1 MLVFMHVYYSTRI
14 ISLPKRTEELLMAHK
29 ERQKIQLAKYNIT
42 QDNDTLVFCTGIG
55 THLERQNVL
64 KEVKAVYKE
73 CGILNVDGK
82 VDKTFHDL
90 RHTYATRLFELGEPA
105 KVVQE
110 LLGHSDVSTTLNIYT
125 NVTKE
130 LKRTEFEGLDLYFK
144 TV

>member
-55 THLERQNVL
+55 TH
-64 KEVKAVYKE
+64 
-73 CGILNVDGK
+73 
-82 VDKTFHDL
+82 DL

-125 NVTKE
+125 HVLERQK
-130 LKRTEFEGLDLYFK
+130 KRTASKIDLFYE
-144 TV
+144 TDL